1 MSWLS
6 AQRVER
12 LARALI
18 VSTVEKRE
26 IIFDEKNVPESVY
39 ILLSGIARITCRNR
53 KGQRKIGDHAGA
65 GNDLR
70 VPAAGER
77 NQL

>member
-1 MSWLS
+1 MRAKGILEVRGLIRLKNISWLS

-18 VSTVEKRE
+18 VRTVEKRE

-53 KGQRKIGDHAGA
+53 KGSADW
-65 GNDLR
+65 
-70 VPAAGER
+70 
-77 NQL
+77 